1 MSAFLCFWS
10 TQTFDWRRKKVS
22 VEGEEEGNKKKKMK
36 SKASASSS
44 FSAWRRA
51 INGTITSRNAQ
62 RREEV
67 DVEEREI
74 SLSNGDAARW
84 EIFFFP
90 ERRAVFL
97 PVGVRS
103 LFFFFSFKRR
113 SREKKDRRYKT
124 NAHLNGSCS
133 VGVMTNPFSLIS
145 FNALVLLCF

>member
-1 MSAFLCFWS
+1 
-10 TQTFDWRRKKVS
+10 
-22 VEGEEEGNKKKKMK
+22 MK

-84 EIFFFP
+84 EIFFSRKKSRFSP
-90 ERRAVFL
+90 RGGAL
-97 PVGVRS
+97 S
-103 LFFFFSFKRR
+103 LLLLLVKGD
-113 SREKKDRRYKT
+113 REKKKT
-124 NAHLNGSCS
+124 DVIKQTH
-133 VGVMTNPFSLIS
+133 T
-145 FNALVLLCF
+145 

>member
-1 MSAFLCFWS
+1 MFLVNS
-10 TQTFDWRRKKVS
+10 TFDWRRKKVS

-84 EIFFFP
+84 EIFFS
-90 ERRAVFL
+90 RKKSR
-97 PVGVRS
+97 
-103 LFFFFSFKRR
+103 FFSPWGCALSSSSSRKRR